1 MKKLLLIAIMA
12 SGLVACAQSPAPKE
26 DTKLKDAY
34 SACINTAE
42 GNPDK
47 VQACQSVLNVLKED
61 KQHQQFATQESVRVL
76 DYQQCILATRTG
88 NDQAVKARESMTAAG
103 FFDIAS
109 WRDEASI
116 ERVSGGQARH

>member
-1 MKKLLLIAIMA
+1 M
-12 SGLVACAQSPAPKE
+12 
-26 DTKLKDAY
+26 KDAY

-88 NDQAVKARESMTAAG
+88 NDQAVKARCDQIWKEIRSNNNDAIKRVTDESGRSIISARLHFKVCFSAG
-103 FFDIAS
+103 
-109 WRDEASI
+109 
-116 ERVSGGQARH
+116 

>member
-12 SGLVACAQSPAPKE
+12 SGLVACAQPPAPKE
-26 DTKLKDAY
+26 DIKLKDAY

-88 NDQAVKARESMTAAG
+88 NDQAVKARCDQIWKEIRSNNT
-103 FFDIAS
+103 
-109 WRDEASI
+109 RP
-116 ERVSGGQARH
+116 